1 MTVTEE
7 ATVAHSRS
15 PFREYVGAAIGGTLL
30 AVLALAGVTGYPW
43 IALASF
49 TAAGVVIALVDIRTR
64 RLPNRYTGP
73 YALAGAL
80 QAAAVS
86 IVAADPWIL
95 IVSIAAAATVFL
107 AYALMGMAGWFGFG
121 DAKFAGAVALFASVF
136 AGWFAIYLVPL
147 AVLLSAGERLARIAA
162 GRGRTAHAHGP
173 AIAAAALV
181 VTAAGIL
188 T

>member
-15 PFREYVGAAIGGTLL
+15 PFREYVGATIGGTLL
-30 AVLALAGVTGYPW
+30 AVLALASVPGYPW
-43 IALASF
+43 IALAGF
-49 TAAGVVIALVDIRTR
+49 TAAGAAIAVVDVRTR
-64 RLPNRYTGP
+64 RLPNRHTGP

-86 IVAADPWIL
+86 IATADLWIL
-95 IVSIAAAATVFL
+95 VVAVATAATVFL

-173 AIAAAALV
+173 AIAAAALI
-181 VTAAGIL
+181 VTAVGIL

>member
-15 PFREYVGAAIGGTLL
+15 PFREYAGATVGGTLL
-30 AVLALAGVTGYPW
+30 AALALTGVPGYPL
-43 IALASF
+43 IALSCF
-49 TAAGVVIALVDIRTR
+49 TAAGAAIAVVDVRTR

-80 QAAAVS
+80 QASAVT
-86 IVAADPWIL
+86 IAAADPWIL
-95 IVSIAAAATVFL
+95 VMAVATAAAVFL
-107 AYALMGMAGWFGFG
+107 AYAMMGMAGWFGFG
-121 DAKFAGAVALFASVF
+121 DAKFAGAAALFASVF

-147 AVLLSAGERLARIAA
+147 AVLLSAGERLARMAA

-173 AIAAAALV
+173 AIAAAAMI

-188 T
+188 A

>member
-1 MTVTEE
+1 MTATEE
-7 ATVAHSRS
+7 ATVAHARS
-15 PFREYVGAAIGGTLL
+15 SFREYVGATVGGTLL
-30 AVLALAGVTGYPW
+30 AVLALAGIPGYPW

-49 TAAGVVIALVDIRTR
+49 TVAGAVIAVVDVRTR

-86 IVAADPWIL
+86 IATADPWIF
-95 IVSIAAAATVFL
+95 IVSIAAAAAVFL
-107 AYALMGMAGWFGFG
+107 AYAFMGMAGWFGFG

-136 AGWFAIYLVPL
+136 AGWFAIYLIPL
-147 AVLLSAGERLARIAA
+147 AVLLSAGERLARMAA

-173 AIAAAALV
+173 AIAAAALI
-181 VTAAGIL
+181 VTVAGIL
-188 T
+188 V